1 MKRTL
6 GIAASVT
13 GLLVVGAIL
22 FVLWATSGPISPDGL
37 SETKQYT
44 AGTASPEQDTFQV
57 MTYNLGHLSRGDGHA
72 SDSAVAE
79 NLTGAADLLRRADP
93 DVVGLQ
99 DVDFG
104 AARTGFVHQLD
115 SIATRLNFPVAV
127 QDVSW
132 NDRYVPFSGGG
143 SVRSG
148 ALVSG
153 QAILSRFPV
162 RRSVRRELTSS
173 QFASWRPFRRSP
185 LIQITAVDIGGWPL
199 VVMNVHFTGS
209 DVDLREKQARNV
221 NALYGRLAQ
230 QGFPVLLV
238 GTLGSPVPGQRAA
251 GSGEARAANRD
262 ETIRIVRDGT
272 NLRPAFSSEAALVT
286 GQSVGTYPAERPVK
300 KLDFILYQPRLIV
313 PTDTKIWCGDSVSRP
328 SDHCALTMSFLLPRP
343 KDALPDEQIPDT
355 RLPSLDRLLRDGGTE
370 RRGKHSR

>member
-6 GIAASVT
+6 GITASVT

-22 FVLWATSGPISPDGL
+22 FVLWATSGPISPDRL

-44 AGTASPEQDTFQV
+44 ADAASPEQDTFQV
-57 MTYNLGHLSRGDGHA
+57 MTYNLGHLSRRAGQV

-79 NLTGAADLLRRADP
+79 NLAGVAELIRRADP

-99 DVDFG
+99 DIDFR

-115 SIATRLNFPVAV
+115 SIASRLHFPVAV

-132 NDRYVPFSGGG
+132 NDRYAPFPGGG
-143 SVRSG
+143 AVRSG
-148 ALVSG
+148 VLVSG
-153 QAILSRFPV
+153 QSILSRFPV

-173 QFASWRPFRRSP
+173 QFASWQPFRRTP

-221 NALYGRLAQ
+221 NALYGRLAK

-238 GTLGSPVPGQRAA
+238 GTLGTPAPGER
-251 GSGEARAANRD
+251 GTRSGVARAASRD
-262 ETIRIVRDGT
+262 ETIRVIRDGT

-286 GQSVGTYPAERPVK
+286 GQSVGTYPAEHPVK
-300 KLDFILYQPRLIV
+300 KLDFIFHQPRLIV
-313 PTDTKIWCGDSVSRP
+313 PTETKIWCGDSVSRP

-343 KDALPDEQIPDT
+343 KDLLPDEQIPE
-355 RLPSLDRLLRDGGTE
+355 LPSLDRLLQHTE
-370 RRGKHSR
+370 DE